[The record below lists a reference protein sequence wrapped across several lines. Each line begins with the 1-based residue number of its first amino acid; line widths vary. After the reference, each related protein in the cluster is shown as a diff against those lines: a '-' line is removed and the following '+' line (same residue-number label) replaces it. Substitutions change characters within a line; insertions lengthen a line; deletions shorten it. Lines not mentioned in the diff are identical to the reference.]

1 MSSSLEEVF
10 AKLDVDTEDATIN
23 KDDHYVSVK
32 QLYDSENG
40 SSNVHITW
48 RLARAAFKVSA
59 AAEIAGDKSRQKQ
72 FLLEAEEWARK
83 AVSLDSENAD
93 SHIWLATICGKL
105 CDFLSAKDRIV
116 KGKECQVHLE
126 EAIRLRPDDFI
137 TFYTYGRWCFE
148 IASLSWMERKIATV
162 IFGAP
167 PESSYQD
174 ALDKF
179 TIVKKLKPE
188 WRANVIWMSKCLVAM
203 KEYSKAIEAAE
214 EAAALPAK
222 DEEDIAFDKELESI
236 RKKYASYRV
245 KA

>member
-1 MSSSLEEVF
+1 MNNLEEVF
-10 AKLDVDTEDATIN
+10 AKLDVDTEDVSIN
-23 KDDHYVSVK
+23 KDDHYTSVK
-32 QLYDSENG
+32 QLYDTHNG
-40 SSNVHITW
+40 SSNVEITW

-59 AAEIAGDKSRQKQ
+59 AAEINGDKGRQKQ
-72 FLLEAEEWARK
+72 FLLEAEDWARK
-83 AVSLDSENAD
+83 AISLDKENAD

-105 CDFLSAKDRIV
+105 CDFLSAKERIV
-116 KGKECQVHLE
+116 KGKECQEHLE
-126 EAIRLRPDDFI
+126 AAIRLRPDDFI

-167 PESSYQD
+167 PESTYQD

-188 WRANVIWMSKCLVAM
+188 WRANVIWMSKCLVAL
-203 KEYSKAIEAAE
+203 KEYSKAIEVAE
-214 EAAALPAK
+214 EAASLAAK
-222 DEEDIAFDKELESI
+222 DEEDIAFDKDLEMI
-236 RKKYASYRV
+236 RKKYASYKV